1 MVKKRGT
8 RKTCI
13 RETMT
18 TVMIDGSPVTI
29 PLEEEP
35 ALAGL
40 HSSLIEINKIEGVKG
55 YILRNNTTAAIDLQ
69 NPAKLVEYALLSSQA
84 IDACQEISDLFSLS
98 VTKSIVEGTDI
109 KMLCMIIGENKLS
122 IFMEKN
128 VDNAD
133 ILMRISP

>member
-1 MVKKRGT
+1 MVK
-8 RKTCI
+8 RKGARKACI

-18 TVMIDGSPVTI
+18 TVMIDGSPVII
-29 PLEEEP
+29 PLEEESSF
-35 ALAGL
+35 AGL
-40 HSSLIEINKIEGVKG
+40 HSSLIEIHKIEGVKG

-84 IDACQEISDLFSLS
+84 TEACQEISDLFGLSL
-98 VTKSIVEGTDI
+98 TKSIVEGTDV

-128 VDNAD
+128 VDHAD

>member
-1 MVKKRGT
+1 MVK
-8 RKTCI
+8 RKGARKACI

-18 TVMIDGSPVTI
+18 TVMIDGSPVII
-29 PLEEEP
+29 PLEEESSF
-35 ALAGL
+35 AGL
-40 HSSLIEINKIEGVKG
+40 HSSLIEIHKIEGVKG

-84 IDACQEISDLFSLS
+84 IDACQEISDLFGLS

-109 KMLCMIIGENKLS
+109 KVLCMIIGENKLS
-122 IFMEKN
+122 IFMEKD
-128 VDNAD
+128 VDHPD